1 GSMFASTSTSSRNLS
16 CGMAARP
23 MRQSSIAPA
32 DTPRRAASPSRPSSS
47 SAIRRPRMI
56 SGLTGR
62 RFTEGATVDR
72 SAPPLNLASRYVPC
86 SKSRTKGCSEWPDAT
101 LENSMPLTEHQTEQL
116 RGLIDQRRGALLGEL
131 REDAE
136 RAREQPYAEHAGPA
150 PDTGD
155 ESVATL
161 IADLE
166 QADVTRDL
174 DEFRGLESARER

>member
-1 GSMFASTSTSSRNLS
+1 
-16 CGMAARP
+16 
-23 MRQSSIAPA
+23 
-32 DTPRRAASPSRPSSS
+32 
-47 SAIRRPRMI
+47 
-56 SGLTGR
+56 
-62 RFTEGATVDR
+62 
-72 SAPPLNLASRYVPC
+72 
-86 SKSRTKGCSEWPDAT
+86 
-101 LENSMPLTEHQTEQL
+101 MPLTEHQTEQL
-116 RGLIDQRRGALLGEL
+116 RGLIDKRRSALLAEL

-174 DEFRGLESARER
+174 DEFRGLESARERMARGEYGTCIECGGDIGFERLKATPSAIRCIDCQTRHEKTFGGDPKPSL